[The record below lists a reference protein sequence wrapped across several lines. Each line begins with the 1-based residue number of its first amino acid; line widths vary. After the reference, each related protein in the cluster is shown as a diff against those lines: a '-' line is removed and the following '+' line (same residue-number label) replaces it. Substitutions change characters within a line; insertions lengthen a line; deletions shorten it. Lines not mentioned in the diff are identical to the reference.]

1 MNDDYYVIHKKV
13 LPDYFEKVIKIKE
26 IINRGVNISDA
37 CKEIGLS
44 RSTFYKY
51 KDYVN
56 RPSMKVGKHIILSL
70 KLVDEP
76 GALSTIL
83 NDVAARNANILAIN
97 QEVPIH
103 NIAFVTLTIAI
114 MDMDISIQGFVA
126 ATSFKIV
133 DRAPGSSTS
142 FKERIICLPTFIDGR
157 FT

>member
-1 MNDDYYVIHKKV
+1 MSDDYFVIHRKV
-13 LPDYFEKVIKIKE
+13 LPDYFEKVIQIKE
-26 IINRGVNISDA
+26 IINKGVNISDA
-37 CKEIGLS
+37 CKQVGLS

-83 NDVAARNANILAIN
+83 NEVASKNANILAIN

-103 NIAFVTLTIAI
+103 NIAFVTLTIALS
-114 MDMDISIQGFVA
+114 DMDISIQNFIGELRELNNVIDVMLVA
-126 ATSFKIV
+126 V
-133 DRAPGSSTS
+133 
-142 FKERIICLPTFIDGR
+142 E
-157 FT
+157 

>member
-1 MNDDYYVIHKKV
+1 MSDDYFVIHRKV
-13 LPDYFEKVIKIKE
+13 LPDYFEKVIQIKE
-26 IINRGVNISDA
+26 IINKGVNISDA
-37 CKEIGLS
+37 CKQVGLS

-83 NDVAARNANILAIN
+83 NEVASKNANILAIN

-103 NIAFVTLTIAI
+103 NIAFVTLTIALS
-114 MDMDISIQGFVA
+114 DMDISIQNFISELRELNNVIDVMLVA
-126 ATSFKIV
+126 V
-133 DRAPGSSTS
+133 
-142 FKERIICLPTFIDGR
+142 E
-157 FT
+157 

>member
-13 LPDYFEKVIKIKE
+13 LPDYFAKVIKIKE

-114 MDMDISIQGFVA
+114 MDMDVSIQGFV
-126 ATSFKIV
+126 SELRRKKNV
-133 DRAPGSSTS
+133 
-142 FKERIICLPTFIDGR
+142 IDAMLVAVE
-157 FT
+157 